1 MRRVMTIVG
10 VIGMAMIAIGILG
23 SLLIDIPKAFIVVG
37 MILASTFELYI
48 YVTDVLRLE
57 RKNNLRLRKQRRR
70 MSSI

>member
-1 MRRVMTIVG
+1 MVNIV
-10 VIGMAMIAIGILG
+10 A
-23 SLLIDIPKAFIVVG
+23 G